1 MDDKIV
7 VYKTFESPMEANIV
21 LTRLQD
27 AGFNCFLTG
36 ENAAMVYP
44 VFDTS
49 VSGIQLH
56 IFEKE
61 ADAITQLLIEG
72 DHLENL

>member
-7 VYKTFESPMEANIV
+7 VYKTFDSPMEANIV

-27 AGFNCFLTG
+27 AGFSCFFSG

-56 IFEKE
+56 VFEREVEEIEK
-61 ADAITQLLIEG
+61 LLAEDSELNEG
-72 DHLENL
+72 

>member
-1 MDDKIV
+1 MEDKIA

-27 AGFNCFLTG
+27 AGFSCFLTG
-36 ENAAMVYP
+36 ENAALVYP
-44 VFDTS
+44 VFDIS

-56 IFEKE
+56 IFEKD
-61 ADAITQLLIEG
+61 ADAITQLLTEG
-72 DHLENL
+72 DQLENL

>member
-7 VYKTFESPMEANIV
+7 VYKTFDSPMEANIV

-56 IFEKE
+56 IFEKD
-61 ADAITQLLIEG
+61 ADAITQLLTEG
-72 DHLENL
+72 NHLENL